1 MKKLLAATAMSLALG
16 TTALA
21 DAHSGMMTTYDS
33 AQGQDLYASELI
45 GMRVYS
51 AEQDF
56 DSFNADTV
64 VPDDSEAN
72 WDDIGEVNE
81 VILGRDGQV
90 KAVILGVGGFLGI
103 GEKDVAVDME
113 SIKFVNEDDDP
124 SDFFLVVK
132 TNKEALTD
140 APAYERQREAAMQET
155 ETETAAAQTET
166 ATQDPAR
173 PMLATPEI
181 ERDGYAAATPDQM
194 TTEDLTGARVYGAN
208 DEDIGE
214 VNELL
219 LDDSG
224 KIKEAVLDIG
234 GFLGLGEHQIA
245 VTMDELKI
253 MRSDDGGDIRVYVNA
268 TKEELEAQP
277 EYDG

>member
-16 TTALA
+16 TTAWA
-21 DAHSGMMTTYDS
+21 DAHSGMMTTYES

-90 KAVILGVGGFLGI
+90 KAIILGVGGFLGI
-103 GEKDVAVDME
+103 GEKDVAVDIN

-124 SDFFLVVK
+124 GDFFLVVK

-140 APAYERQREAAMQET
+140 APAYERQREAAMEET

-245 VTMDELKI
+245 VTMDELKV

>member
-1 MKKLLAATAMSLALG
+1 MA
-16 TTALA
+16 
-21 DAHSGMMTTYDS
+21 TYDS

-81 VILGRDGQV
+81 VILARDGQV

-103 GEKDVAVDME
+103 GEKDVAVDMK

-124 SDFFLVVK
+124 DEFFLVVK
-132 TNKEALTD
+132 TNKDALTD
-140 APAYERQREAAMQET
+140 APAYERQREAAMQ

-181 ERDGYAAATPDQM
+181 ERDGYAVATPDQM

-234 GFLGLGEHQIA
+234 GFLGLGEHRIA

-253 MRSDDGGDIRVYVNA
+253 MRSEDGGDIRVYVNA

>member
-16 TTALA
+16 TTAWA
-21 DAHSGMMTTYDS
+21 DAHSGMMTTYES

-90 KAVILGVGGFLGI
+90 KAIILGVGGFLGI
-103 GEKDVAVDME
+103 GEKDVAVDIN

-124 SDFFLVVK
+124 GDFFLVVK

-140 APAYERQREAAMQET
+140 APAYERQREAAMEET

>member
-1 MKKLLAATAMSLALG
+1 MKKFLAATAMSLALG
-16 TTALA
+16 TTAWA
-21 DAHSGMMTTYDS
+21 DAHSGMMTTYES

-90 KAVILGVGGFLGI
+90 KAIILGVGGFLGI

-113 SIKFVNEDDDP
+113 SIKFVNEDDDAG
-124 SDFFLVVK
+124 DFFLVVK

-140 APAYERQREAAMQET
+140 APAYERQREAAMEET

-181 ERDGYAAATPDQM
+181 ERDGYEAATPDQM

>member
-1 MKKLLAATAMSLALG
+1 MKKFLTATAMSLALG

-140 APAYERQREAAMQET
+140 APAYERQREAAMQDT

-166 ATQDPAR
+166 ATQDPGR

>member
-16 TTALA
+16 TAAFA
-21 DAHSGMMTTYDS
+21 DAHSGMMATYDS

-72 WDDIGEVNE
+72 WDDIGEINE
-81 VILGRDGQV
+81 VILGRGGQV

-103 GEKDVAVDME
+103 GEKDVAVDMK

-124 SDFFLVVK
+124 GDFFLVVK

-155 ETETAAAQTET
+155 ETAAAQTES
-166 ATQDPAR
+166 AAQDPAR

-234 GFLGLGEHQIA
+234 GFLGLSEHQIA

-253 MRSDDGGDIRVYVNA
+253 MRSEDGGDIRVYINA
-268 TKEELEAQP
+268 TEEELEAQP